1 LASSEDLRAPLTGSI
16 VAIHAGPGSVVT
28 AGETLCVI
36 ESMKLEHPI
45 TAPTAGS
52 VGTMHVAIGDVVSEG
67 DVLLELLHADHVA
80 EPDSVQADLQ
90 PDRSARLAEVT
101 VRRDLTTDAARTEAV
116 ERVHS
121 TGRSTAREKIEAL
134 TDHGSFR
141 EYGTFVIAA
150 QRARRTIDDLI
161 SNTPADG
168 LVTGIGTINAD
179 VFDVADTNAAV
190 LAYDYTVLAGTQ
202 GAQNHRKTDRI
213 LDIAR
218 QRRLPVVIFAD
229 GGGGRPGDTETTG
242 KSGLDLPTFAAFA
255 RLSGKVP
262 LVSVVS
268 GYCFAGN
275 AVLAGMCD
283 VIIATQDAHIGVG
296 GPAMIE
302 GGGLGIVEADRIGPV
317 STHAPNGVIDVVVPD
332 DDAAVAAAKA
342 YLAFFQ
348 GSKAEWSAPDQLQLR
363 TSIPDNHK
371 RVYDVRQIMTT
382 IVDDLSVFELRRDFG
397 RPVVTALA
405 RIEGHPVGI
414 IASDPG
420 HGGGAIDADASDK
433 GARFIQLCSAFD
445 IPIVSLIDTP
455 GIMVGPD
462 AEKDATVRHA
472 SRLFVAGANADVPVM
487 AVITRRGY
495 GLGAMALAG
504 GGFKETAFTIAWPSA
519 TIGPMG
525 LEGAIQLGYRKELEA
540 IQDPRDRERRYD
552 DLVAAAYDD
561 GKALNAATWFD
572 VDEVIDPADT
582 REWIAA
588 FVRDLPPTRTWGRA
602 GFVDTW

>member
-1 LASSEDLRAPLTGSI
+1 M
-16 VAIHAGPGSVVT
+16 
-28 AGETLCVI
+28 I

-45 TAPTAGS
+45 TAATAGT
-52 VGTMHVAIGDVVSEG
+52 VGTVHVAIGDVVSEG
-67 DVLLELLHADHVA
+67 DVLLGLHHAEHVT
-80 EPDSVQADLQ
+80 EPDSAQPDLL
-90 PDRSARLAEVT
+90 PDRSARLVEVT
-101 VRRDLTTDAARTEAV
+101 VRRDLTTDAARPEAV
-116 ERVHS
+116 ERIHS
-121 TGRSTAREKIEAL
+121 MGRSTAREKIEAL

-150 QRARRTIDDLI
+150 QRARRTIDDLV

-168 LVTGIGTINAD
+168 LVTGIGTINAE
-179 VFDVADTNAAV
+179 VFDVVDTRAAV

-202 GAQNHRKTDRI
+202 GAQNHRKTDRM
-213 LDIAR
+213 LEIAR
-218 QRRLPVVIFAD
+218 QRDLPLVIFAD

-242 KSGLDLPTFAAFA
+242 KSGLDLSTFAAFA

-283 VIIATQDAHIGVG
+283 VIIATQDAHIGAG

-302 GGGLGIVEADRIGPV
+302 GGGLGIVEADQIGPV

-348 GSKAEWSAPDQLQLR
+348 GSKAEWVVPDQLQLR

-371 RVYDVRQIMTT
+371 RVYDVRQIVTT

-397 RPVVTALA
+397 RSIVTALA
-405 RIEGHPVGI
+405 RIEGRSIGI

-420 HGGGAIDADASDK
+420 HMGGAIDADASDK
-433 GARFIQLCSAFD
+433 GARFMQLCNAFD
-445 IPIVSLIDTP
+445 IPILSLVDTP

-472 SRLFVAGANADVPVM
+472 SRLFLAGANADVPVM

-540 IQDPRDRERRYD
+540 IQDPHERERRYD

-582 REWIAA
+582 REWIAT
-588 FVRDLPPTRTWGRA
+588 FMRGRPPTRTWGRA